1 MEVCPIKGS
10 PAYDASRGMNFKQFV
25 NTNRWF
31 QDPKFLWKPQS
42 SWDTSSVLI
51 LLQPENPELKKQV
64 KTKRIAVEDNV
75 SEKIEE
81 KGWLKMKRIIIVLIM
96 KWKMNTERK
105 KEMMLRRSE
114 KALDFSINDFN

>member
-1 MEVCPIKGS
+1 
-10 PAYDASRGMNFKQFV
+10 MNFKKFV
-25 NTNRWF
+25 NINRWF

-51 LLQPENPELKKQV
+51 ILQPENPELKKQV

-105 KEMMLRRSE
+105 KEMMLGRSE